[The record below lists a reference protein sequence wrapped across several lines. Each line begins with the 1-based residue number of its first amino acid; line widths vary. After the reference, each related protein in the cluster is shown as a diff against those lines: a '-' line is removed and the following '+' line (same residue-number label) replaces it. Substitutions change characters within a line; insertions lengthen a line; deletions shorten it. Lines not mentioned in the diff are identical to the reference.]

1 MIAKESS
8 SGCRYS
14 VLLELEYFD
23 SPRFLVVDPMH
34 NLFLGTAKH
43 HLKRV
48 WIEYLMLNRF
58 KRELMLLQY
67 HLESVGSHTR
77 LNQDSHL
84 SLQPMAKLDNY
95 FSLLAIAD
103 ILGDGEHLECWC
115 LFVLA
120 SRILCCKQLTRE
132 NPTCRC
138 FINAVLL

>member
-48 WIEYLMLNRF
+48 WMEKDLISNAMFEQIQERVDAITVPSGIGRIPYKIRSGF
-58 KRELMLLQY
+58 
-67 HLESVGSHTR
+67 SSFTA
-77 LNQDSHL
+77 NQW
-84 SLQPMAKLDNY
+84 QNWINY

-103 ILGDGEHLECWC
+103 ILGDGEHLKCWC
-115 LFVLA
+115 HFV
-120 SRILCCKQLTRE
+120 SFSYQSM
-132 NPTCRC
+132 CR
-138 FINAVLL
+138 